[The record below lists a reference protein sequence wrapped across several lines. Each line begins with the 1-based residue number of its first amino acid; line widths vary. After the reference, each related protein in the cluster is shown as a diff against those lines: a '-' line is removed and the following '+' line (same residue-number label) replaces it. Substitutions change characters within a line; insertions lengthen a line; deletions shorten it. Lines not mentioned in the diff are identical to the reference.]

1 MSSFS
6 FSSTQRSKPNNLVS
20 NNNIPTLNITTQNN
34 YNSDHNIIAKN
45 DIESVIDQKIE
56 SLITSTIPRLVNSLL
71 DSKIRLLVEEKKLT
85 ESLLI
90 DTTIEESVF
99 TKEEIVYIINNRA
112 DALLLGSNK
121 KTRLAI
127 IFPLLC
133 DIR

>member
-1 MSSFS
+1 M
-6 FSSTQRSKPNNLVS
+6 
-20 NNNIPTLNITTQNN
+20 
-34 YNSDHNIIAKN
+34 
-45 DIESVIDQKIE
+45 
-56 SLITSTIPRLVNSLL
+56 ITSTIPRLVNSLL

-90 DTTIEESVF
+90 DTTFEERVF
-99 TKEEIVYIINNRA
+99 TKEEIVYIIKNRA

-127 IFPLLC
+127 VFPLLC